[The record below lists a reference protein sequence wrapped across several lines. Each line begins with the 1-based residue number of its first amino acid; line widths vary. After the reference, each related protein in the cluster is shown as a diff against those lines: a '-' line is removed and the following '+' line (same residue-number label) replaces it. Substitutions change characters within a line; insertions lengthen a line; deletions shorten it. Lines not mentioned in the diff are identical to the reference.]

1 MKAKIS
7 VLPASILLFSLMY
20 LPMKEANSNSKFTST
35 LEGGVTVLSLIH
47 I

>member
-20 LPMKEANSNSKFTST
+20 LPMKEANSNSKFTSFIGST
-35 LEGGVTVLSLIH
+35 FKEKQN
-47 I
+47 